1 MLTPRP
7 QHPKENTIGH
17 AQQPAANAHDIDW
30 RCRDMLS
37 LFFERI
43 NVMTIKTKFAAVSV
57 AAVLALSA
65 ASTAYAYHMKV
76 MHRMTVKTQ
85 SGTEVSLDVVKMDGH
100 MMVLVPDDLASKV
113 FFYR

>member
-1 MLTPRP
+1 LSATLNGRP
-7 QHPKENTIGH
+7 QTFTTSIGGVVTM
-17 AQQPAANAHDIDW
+17 
-30 RCRDMLS
+30 RS

-65 ASTAYAYHMKV
+65 VSTAYAACHMTV
-76 MHRMTVKTQ
+76 MHHMTVKTQ
-85 SGTEVSLDVVKMDGH
+85 SGTEVSLEVVKMGGH